1 MNYLI
6 ILIVLVVFSIILAII
21 YDVNIKKF
29 ETYAKNE
36 EKRLNSK
43 IDKYPSNKE
52 ICMQMLRK
60 INNNNV
66 KIEENKDSKTCLY
79 IAVTNKII
87 IADVKNSYTRIQTIA
102 HECLHS
108 KQNRKIL
115 LFNFIF
121 SNIYFM
127 YFALIAVLAIF
138 KIIKN
143 GMLYINIMLFLS
155 YVYYFVR
162 SYLENDAMIKAR
174 YLSEEYMKETKI
186 LQESD
191 VEEITKSY
199 DEINKRGIKIVNYNL
214 MFGTIL
220 KVILL
225 DFIFFIR

>member
-1 MNYLI
+1 
-6 ILIVLVVFSIILAII
+6 
-21 YDVNIKKF
+21 
-29 ETYAKNE
+29 
-36 EKRLNSK
+36 
-43 IDKYPSNKE
+43 
-52 ICMQMLRK
+52 MLRK

>member
-1 MNYLI
+1 
-6 ILIVLVVFSIILAII
+6 
-21 YDVNIKKF
+21 
-29 ETYAKNE
+29 
-36 EKRLNSK
+36 
-43 IDKYPSNKE
+43 
-52 ICMQMLRK
+52 
-60 INNNNV
+60 
-66 KIEENKDSKTCLY
+66 
-79 IAVTNKII
+79 
-87 IADVKNSYTRIQTIA
+87 
-102 HECLHS
+102 
-108 KQNRKIL
+108 
-115 LFNFIF
+115 
-121 SNIYFM
+121 M

-143 GMLYINIMLFLS
+143 GMLFINIMLFLS

>member
-1 MNYLI
+1 
-6 ILIVLVVFSIILAII
+6 
-21 YDVNIKKF
+21 
-29 ETYAKNE
+29 
-36 EKRLNSK
+36 
-43 IDKYPSNKE
+43 
-52 ICMQMLRK
+52 
-60 INNNNV
+60 
-66 KIEENKDSKTCLY
+66 
-79 IAVTNKII
+79 
-87 IADVKNSYTRIQTIA
+87 
-102 HECLHS
+102 
-108 KQNRKIL
+108 
-115 LFNFIF
+115 
-121 SNIYFM
+121 M

>member
-1 MNYLI
+1 
-6 ILIVLVVFSIILAII
+6 
-21 YDVNIKKF
+21 
-29 ETYAKNE
+29 
-36 EKRLNSK
+36 
-43 IDKYPSNKE
+43 
-52 ICMQMLRK
+52 
-60 INNNNV
+60 
-66 KIEENKDSKTCLY
+66 
-79 IAVTNKII
+79 
-87 IADVKNSYTRIQTIA
+87 
-102 HECLHS
+102 
-108 KQNRKIL
+108 
-115 LFNFIF
+115 
-121 SNIYFM
+121 
-127 YFALIAVLAIF
+127 
-138 KIIKN
+138 
-143 GMLYINIMLFLS
+143 MLFLS